1 MKRLAFAAIAILM
14 AFTGFS
20 QKNTIR
26 VEVTGKGSPVIL
38 LPGFGCPGSVW
49 NETVAELKKNHECHM
64 VTYAGFDG
72 VAPVDTLWL
81 PTVEKSIES
90 YISEKGLK
98 DVTVVGHS
106 IGGTFGLMLCSA
118 PQSKVAR
125 LVVVDMLPC
134 IGMVMIP
141 NFKPEYVT
149 FDNPYNKRL
158 MAMDNA
164 AFGTMQKQMVAN
176 MCADT
181 LRQHQITE
189 WMMRADRKTY
199 VYGYTELM
207 RTDLRETVKDI
218 QQPVLV
224 LAAGKYP
231 SKEQIVKMYDEQ
243 YVNLKN
249 KTVKFVDNSAHFVMY
264 DQPAVLLNELKGF
277 IPAKR

>member
-1 MKRLAFAAIAILM
+1 MKRFAFAAIAILM
-14 AFTGFS
+14 AFTGFA
-20 QKNTIR
+20 QKSAIR

-49 NETVAELKKNHECHM
+49 NETVAELKKNHECHV

-90 YISEKGLK
+90 YISNKGLK

-106 IGGTFGLMLCSA
+106 IGGTFGLMLCAA
-118 PQSKVAR
+118 PQSRVTR

-158 MAMDNA
+158 LAMDKA
-164 AFGTMQKQMVAN
+164 AFGAMQQQMAAN

-181 LRQHQITE
+181 LRQRQIVE
-189 WMMRADRKTY
+189 WMMKADRKTY

-207 RTDLRETVKDI
+207 RLDLRESVKDI

-231 SKEQIVKMYDEQ
+231 SKDQIVKMNNEQ
-243 YVNLKN
+243 YANLKN
-249 KTVKFVDNSAHFVMY
+249 KTVKFVDNSAHFVMF
-264 DQPAVLLNELKGF
+264 DQPTVLLNELKGF